1 MTHEIK
7 DNAVYTT
14 GETQKLL
21 KISSSTI
28 KRMLKKK
35 LIRANKVGG
44 QYRILGKEILRI
56 ISPELE
62 RESEK
67 AYLKV
72 KNRVVDII
80 NKWPG

>member
-44 QYRILGKEILRI
+44 QYRILGKEILRLV
-56 ISPELE
+56 SPEV
-62 RESEK
+62 EK
-67 AYLKV
+67 QAIKSYLKL
-72 KNRVVDII
+72 KQKVVDKI
-80 NKWPG
+80 NKW